1 MVATGRVRVLAAPRS
16 RPLDAGDAKRSAL
29 VHVAQLVYVPNRNRL
44 PA

>member
-16 RPLDAGDAKRSAL
+16 RPLEPGDARRSAL
-29 VHVAQLVYVPNRNRL
+29 VHVAWLVCVLNRNRL